1 MKVDNL
7 HKLIRK
13 ATDNNRYRRGEE
25 LLRKNRISDAYFT
38 IEDGIIEIHGIV
50 TSKDGYDKY
59 STKLGF
65 NSRSERLTTM
75 SCNCMDFY
83 NSRFSSEYLICKH
96 IVALG
101 LFFEACNRGKDTEN
115 IQDEREKE
123 YGNNL
128 IDVLELHKTREELV
142 NLEVYICERNGRFE
156 GEMKIGT
163 SQMYVVKS
171 IKKLIEAIEEDD
183 IIEYGKNFTFDGS
196 RHYFSEKDNE
206 ILDYFEEYVDLQ
218 KRSNMFDTLSG
229 KSIVF
234 VNNALK
240 RLILTLG
247 DKSFTLNIDNNS
259 YKPKVYKCD
268 VPLDFEIKE
277 DDDCIQL
284 LSNKELP
291 IPLTSKGDVM
301 FYKGNIYLPSRN
313 QYETLKYFHGK
324 LVKDNCIKFDK
335 KNLSNIIETVL
346 PLVEEISEN
355 VNLDDK
361 ISKNIR
367 RNCTVEFYLDRKGD
381 EISCDV
387 RYFYDG
393 KLYKKDNKSDELII
407 RDIKTETKVKRAL
420 ADAKFYE
427 NRNIFIFQGT
437 EEDLFE
443 FIDKKINKLKEIG
456 EVFYSNKFK
465 EPKIYRSPSI
475 SASIKEDK
483 GSFLKFDFAIG
494 DISPKE
500 YNNILKAFKS
510 KRKYYKLKD
519 NSFID
524 LRDDETKEFLN
535 FIDKVADKSNNGSIK
550 IHNSKAL
557 YLNNILEDKKMPKIE
572 GKELVEDISDGFNNK
587 KNIDYKVPEE
597 LNATLREYQVE
608 GFKWLKSLNRYNFGG
623 ILADEMGL
631 GKTIQTIAFL
641 LSEKG
646 KKTIIVTPTSLI
658 YNWENEFNNFAPNLK
673 IGIVHGDKESREKVI
688 ENYKD
693 FDVILTTYGVLRN
706 EIDEFKKIKFHYC
719 IIDEAQNIK
728 NPLAQTSKAVKEI
741 NSTMRVALTGTPIE
755 NNLIELWSIFDFI
768 MPGYLFT
775 ESSFRN
781 KFINDNDG
789 NEELKHLI
797 RPFILRRLKKDVMI
811 ELPEKIEK
819 KHFVEM
825 TDTQKKIYS
834 TYVKDI
840 SEKLEDKDVTKDKI
854 TIFSY
859 LTTLR
864 QLCLDPSL
872 VVENYSGG
880 SGKIDVA
887 LEIIKDDIE
896 NNHKILLFSQF
907 TSVLDIL
914 GKELQKNKIEYLYLD
929 GSTKAKDRLALVEE
943 FNNSEKSKVFLIS
956 LKAGGT
962 GLNLTSADVVIHFDP
977 WWNPAAEEQATD
989 RAHRMGQKNVVEVI
1003 KLIAKGTVEEKIIT
1017 MQDEKKKLI
1026 NDVIDGNL
1034 SNGSLLGDLTKEQ
1047 LMDLFS

>member
-1 MKVDNL
+1 M
-7 HKLIRK
+7 
-13 ATDNNRYRRGEE
+13 
-25 LLRKNRISDAYFT
+25 
-38 IEDGIIEIHGIV
+38 
-50 TSKDGYDKY
+50 
-59 STKLGF
+59 
-65 NSRSERLTTM
+65 
-75 SCNCMDFY
+75 
-83 NSRFSSEYLICKH
+83 
-96 IVALG
+96 
-101 LFFEACNRGKDTEN
+101 
-115 IQDEREKE
+115 
-123 YGNNL
+123 
-128 IDVLELHKTREELV
+128 
-142 NLEVYICERNGRFE
+142 
-156 GEMKIGT
+156 
-163 SQMYVVKS
+163 
-171 IKKLIEAIEEDD
+171 
-183 IIEYGKNFTFDGS
+183 
-196 RHYFSEKDNE
+196 
-206 ILDYFEEYVDLQ
+206 
-218 KRSNMFDTLSG
+218 
-229 KSIVF
+229 
-234 VNNALK
+234 
-240 RLILTLG
+240 
-247 DKSFTLNIDNNS
+247 
-259 YKPKVYKCD
+259 
-268 VPLDFEIKE
+268 
-277 DDDCIQL
+277 
-284 LSNKELP
+284 
-291 IPLTSKGDVM
+291 
-301 FYKGNIYLPSRN
+301 
-313 QYETLKYFHGK
+313 
-324 LVKDNCIKFDK
+324 
-335 KNLSNIIETVL
+335 
-346 PLVEEISEN
+346 
-355 VNLDDK
+355 
-361 ISKNIR
+361 
-367 RNCTVEFYLDRKGD
+367 
-381 EISCDV
+381 
-387 RYFYDG
+387 
-393 KLYKKDNKSDELII
+393 
-407 RDIKTETKVKRAL
+407 
-420 ADAKFYE
+420 
-427 NRNIFIFQGT
+427 
-437 EEDLFE
+437 
-443 FIDKKINKLKEIG
+443 
-456 EVFYSNKFK
+456 
-465 EPKIYRSPSI
+465 
-475 SASIKEDK
+475 
-483 GSFLKFDFAIG
+483 
-494 DISPKE
+494 
-500 YNNILKAFKS
+500 KAFKS

-524 LRDDETKEFLN
+524 LRDDETNEFLN

-550 IHNSKAL
+550 INNSKAL
-557 YLNNILEDKKMPKIE
+557 YLNNILEDKKMPKVE
-572 GKELVEDISDGFNNK
+572 GKELVEEISDGFNNK

-688 ENYKD
+688 ENYNE

-728 NPLAQTSKAVKEI
+728 NPLAQTAKAVKEI